1 MWALGGAGL
10 TGGRGPC
17 DAAGSQEELA
27 FNELTVCLLGAPCLE
42 RQMEIGSYFLG
53 EAIVS

>member
-17 DAAGSQEELA
+17 DAAGSQKELA

-53 EAIVS
+53 AAIVS